1 MTKEAYMVVGIDVTN
16 DTHMTAYRKGVVPL
30 LKRYGG
36 EIIADTTDIE
46 VIDGKW
52 ARKGVMVLRFE
63 SVKHANA
70 FMAAPEYMPLRL
82 VREDSSER
90 DVILV
95 EGMQEKGEGTPN
107 GKDAVFLVGT
117 SDVTNPAP
125 MAEYAEKVP
134 PVAAK
139 YGLEAL
145 AASTDFE
152 LLGGEWPRQQV
163 VLLKFPSEEKFKA
176 FWSDPDYVPMKEL
189 REANTDGD
197 HILFHGL

>member
-1 MTKEAYMVVGIDVTN
+1 MTKQAYMLVGIDVKN
-16 DTHMTAYRKGVVPL
+16 ETHMNAYRKGVVPL

-36 EIIADTTDIE
+36 EIIADTGDIE

-52 ARKGVMVLRFE
+52 AREGVMVLRFE

-70 FMAAPEYMPLRL
+70 FMDAPEYMPLRL

-107 GKDAVFLVGT
+107 GKDAVYLVGT
-117 SDVTNPAP
+117 SDVKNPDYL
-125 MAEYAEKVP
+125 AEYAEKVP

-145 AASTDFE
+145 AASGEFNV
-152 LLGGEWPRQQV
+152 LGGEWPRQQM
-163 VLLKFPSEEKFKA
+163 VLLKFPSEEKFKS